1 MTNTPISSPDA
12 KTPTHVPTAG
22 IRSVPGSPMHPGLSN
37 RACVEQNALQ
47 KDPIR

>member
-1 MTNTPISSPDA
+1 MSNMPISSPDA
-12 KTPTHVPTAG
+12 RTPTHVAAADVRPA
-22 IRSVPGSPMHPGLSN
+22 PGSPMNPGFSN

>member
-12 KTPTHVPTAG
+12 KTPTHVPTGG